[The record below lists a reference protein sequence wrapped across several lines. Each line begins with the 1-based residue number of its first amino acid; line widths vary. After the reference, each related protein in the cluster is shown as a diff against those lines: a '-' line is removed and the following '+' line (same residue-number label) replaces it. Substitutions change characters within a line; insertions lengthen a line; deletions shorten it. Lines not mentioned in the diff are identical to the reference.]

1 MLIFWLVF
9 SLQIMSPSKDDLQG
23 PGIEKGDML
32 RDSISSGAL
41 DDLFL
46 GGGGGGLGGA
56 GGIPGLG
63 GLNGKLMGA
72 GVGTNPL
79 AALFAASNA
88 GGMPNPAGIQ
98 QVNIIPDI

>member
-1 MLIFWLVF
+1 MLIFWSVF
-9 SLQIMSPSKDDLQG
+9 ALQIMSPSKDDLHG

-46 GGGGGGLGGA
+46 GSAGGGGLGGA
-56 GGIPGLG
+56 GGLPGLG

-98 QVNIIPDI
+98 QVRYFS

>member
-1 MLIFWLVF
+1 
-9 SLQIMSPSKDDLQG
+9 MSPSKEDMHG
-23 PGIEKGDML
+23 PGQEKADML

-46 GGGGGGLGGA
+46 GGGGGGGFGGA

-79 AALFAASNA
+79 AAIFAASNA

-98 QVNIIPDI
+98 QVKIIYSNLLNNDLS

>member
-1 MLIFWLVF
+1 
-9 SLQIMSPSKDDLQG
+9 MSPSKEDMHG
-23 PGIEKGDML
+23 SGIEKADML

-46 GGGGGGLGGA
+46 GGGGGLGGA

-79 AALFAASNA
+79 AAIFAASNA
-88 GGMPNPAGIQ
+88 GAMPNPAGIQ
-98 QVNIIPDI
+98 QVKIIYCILVSNGHYRIFIK

>member
-1 MLIFWLVF
+1 
-9 SLQIMSPSKDDLQG
+9 MSPSKDDLHG
-23 PGIEKGDML
+23 PSLEKADML

-46 GGGGGGLGGA
+46 PGGGGGLGGA

-72 GVGTNPL
+72 SVGTNPL
-79 AALFAASNA
+79 AALFAASNG
-88 GGMPNPAGIQ
+88 GGMPNPTGIQ
-98 QVNIIPDI
+98 QVQCINIIQILTHFSP